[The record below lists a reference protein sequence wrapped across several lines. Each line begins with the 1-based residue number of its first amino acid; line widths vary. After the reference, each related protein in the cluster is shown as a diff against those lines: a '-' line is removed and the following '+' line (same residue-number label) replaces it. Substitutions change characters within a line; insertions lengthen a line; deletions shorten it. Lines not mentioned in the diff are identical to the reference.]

1 MRYCLNFLSGDRLYN
16 FFTWFYKIACKN
28 IIYIG
33 IIFFQGMVVQ
43 AKFAD
48 SHIADKNT
56 MKKDEDEEKVSI
68 QGSEN
73 KSFEKNENVG
83 QKPNQENQ
91 GLYENPV
98 NPITENAA
106 EMQSQEL

>member
-1 MRYCLNFLSGDRLYN
+1 MAY
-16 FFTWFYKIACKN
+16 IAGLQIMIK
-28 IIYIG
+28 
-33 IIFFQGMVVQ
+33 GMVVQ

-56 MKKDEDEEKVSI
+56 LEKDEDEEKVSI

-73 KSFEKNENVG
+73 ISFEKNETVD

-91 GLYENPV
+91 GLPENPT
-98 NPITENAA
+98 NPTTEKAA
-106 EMQSQEL
+106 ESQEL

>member
-1 MRYCLNFLSGDRLYN
+1 MTLWAINYGLY
-16 FFTWFYKIACKN
+16 IA
-28 IIYIG
+28 G
-33 IIFFQGMVVQ
+33 IQIVFKGMVVQ

-83 QKPNQENQ
+83 QTPNQENR
-91 GLYENPV
+91 GLPENPL
-98 NPITENAA
+98 NPISENAA